1 MLTSSRRWLMR
12 LLAGSVV
19 TSTALVATLPGYTQ
33 SAGDVIQIGGSSSEQ
48 ARFRDYW
55 QQLMNLNGSPEA
67 ETDSQESTSSESFS
81 ESDVD
86 PQVLAQKLSKNLK
99 VSNLRLVPII
109 RLNGSSEVQGTLR
122 NGNKESVT
130 VSGVNFE
137 VLDGSGGLVQTGSA
151 VPSPSTLAPG
161 QSVTFKAEL
170 LTVPAGGN
178 YKVRL
183 TKPAFNIQG
192 GV

>member
-1 MLTSSRRWLMR
+1 MLISSRRWVKRFLF
-12 LLAGSVV
+12 GSVLA
-19 TSTALVATLPGYTQ
+19 SSALVATLPGHTQ
-33 SAGDVIQIGGSSSEQ
+33 SAGDVIQIGGSASEQ
-48 ARFRDYW
+48 AQFRGYW
-55 QQLMNLNGSPEA
+55 QQLINLNGPPEA
-67 ETDSQESTSSESFS
+67 EATDSGDASGSSFS

-86 PQVLAQKLSKNLK
+86 PQILAKKLSKNLR

-109 RLNGSSEVQGTLR
+109 RLNGSSEVQGTLT
-122 NGNKESVT
+122 NGNKQSVT

-137 VLDGSGGLVQTGSA
+137 VLDGSGNLVQTGSA
-151 VPSPSTLAPG
+151 VPSPSTLASS

-183 TKPAFNIQG
+183 TNPAFNIQG

>member
-1 MLTSSRRWLMR
+1 MLTSSRRWVMR
-12 LLAGSVV
+12 LLAGSVLV
-19 TSTALVATLPGYTQ
+19 STAAIATLPGHTQ

-48 ARFRDYW
+48 ARFRSYW
-55 QQLMNLNGSPEA
+55 QQLMNLNGPPET
-67 ETDSQESTSSESFS
+67 ETADTSDTSGSSFS

-86 PQVLAQKLSKNLK
+86 PQALAEKLSKKLR

-109 RLNGSSEVQGTLR
+109 RLNGSSEVQGTLT

-137 VLDGSGGLVQTGSA
+137 VLDGSGNLVQTGSA
-151 VPSPSTLAPG
+151 TPSPSTLASG
-161 QSVTFKAEL
+161 QSVTFKAQL

-183 TKPAFNIQG
+183 TKPAFNLQG

>member
-1 MLTSSRRWLMR
+1 MLTSSRRWLSR
-12 LLAGSVV
+12 LLVGSVIA
-19 TSTALVATLPGYTQ
+19 STALVATLPGHTQ

-55 QQLMNLNGSPEA
+55 QQLMNLNGPSETEA
-67 ETDSQESTSSESFS
+67 DSTADSSGSSFE

-109 RLNGSSEVQGTLR
+109 RLNGSSEVQGTLT

-137 VLDGSGGLVQTGSA
+137 VLDGRGNLVQTGSA
-151 VPSPSTLAPG
+151 VPSPSTLASG

-183 TKPAFNIQG
+183 TQPPFSIQG

>member
-1 MLTSSRRWLMR
+1 MLTCSRRWVTR
-12 LLAGSVV
+12 LLVGSVL
-19 TSTALVATLPGYTQ
+19 TSTTVVATLPGHTQ
-33 SAGDVIQIGGSSSEQ
+33 SAGDVIQIGGSASEQ
-48 ARFRDYW
+48 AQFQSYW
-55 QQLMNLNGSPEA
+55 NQLINLNGPSEADSA
-67 ETDSQESTSSESFS
+67 ETSDSSGSSFS

-86 PQVLAQKLSKNLK
+86 PQVLAKKLSKNLR

-109 RLNGSSEVQGTLR
+109 RLNGSSEVQGALT
-122 NGNKESVT
+122 NGNKQSVT

-137 VLDGSGGLVQTGSA
+137 VVDGSGNLVQTGSA
-151 VPSPSTLAPG
+151 VPSPSTLASG

-183 TKPAFNIQG
+183 TNPAFNIQG

>member
-1 MLTSSRRWLMR
+1 MLTSSRRWLTR
-12 LLAGSVV
+12 LLVGSVMA
-19 TSTALVATLPGYTQ
+19 STALVATLPGHTQ
-33 SAGDVIQIGGSSSEQ
+33 SAGDVIQIGGSASEQ
-48 ARFRDYW
+48 SRFQNYW
-55 QQLMNLNGSPEA
+55 QQLMNLNGPPETEEA
-67 ETDSQESTSSESFS
+67 SAADSTNSSFE

-86 PQVLAQKLSKNLK
+86 PQALARKLSKKLR

-109 RLNGSSEVQGTLR
+109 RLNGSSEVQGTLT
-122 NGNKESVT
+122 NSNKESVT

-137 VLDGSGGLVQTGSA
+137 VVDGSGKLIQTGSA
-151 VPSPSTLAPG
+151 VPSPSTLSAG

-178 YKVRL
+178 YKIRL

>member
-1 MLTSSRRWLMR
+1 MLISSRRWVKR
-12 LLAGSVV
+12 LLVGA
-19 TSTALVATLPGYTQ
+19 TLASTTLVATLPGHTQ
-33 SAGDVIQIGGSSSEQ
+33 SAGDVIQIGGSVSEQ
-48 ARFRDYW
+48 SQFRDYW
-55 QQLMNLNGSPEA
+55 QQLINLNGPPEA
-67 ETDSQESTSSESFS
+67 EATDASDASDSSFS
-81 ESDVD
+81 DSDVD
-86 PQVLAQKLSKNLK
+86 PQVLAKKLSQNLR

-109 RLNGSSEVQGTLR
+109 RLNGSSEVQGTLT
-122 NGNKESVT
+122 NGNKQSVT

-137 VLDGSGGLVQTGSA
+137 VLDGSGNLVQTGSA
-151 VPSPSTLAPG
+151 VPSPSTLASG

>member
-1 MLTSSRRWLMR
+1 MLTSSRRWLTR
-12 LLAGSVV
+12 LLIGSVV
-19 TSTALVATLPGYTQ
+19 TSTALVATLPGHTQ
-33 SAGDVIQIGGSSSEQ
+33 SAGDVIQIGGSASEQ
-48 ARFRDYW
+48 SRFQNYW
-55 QQLMNLNGSPEA
+55 QQLMNLNGPPETEDTSA
-67 ETDSQESTSSESFS
+67 ADSANSSFE

-86 PQVLAQKLSKNLK
+86 PQVLAQKLSKKLR
-99 VSNLRLVPII
+99 VSSLRLVPII
-109 RLNGSSEVQGTLR
+109 RLNGSSEVQGTLT

-137 VLDGSGGLVQTGSA
+137 VVDGSGNLVQTGSA
-151 VPSPSTLAPG
+151 VPSPSTLSSG
-161 QSVTFKAEL
+161 QSVTFKAQL
-170 LTVPAGGN
+170 LTVPAVGN

>member
-1 MLTSSRRWLMR
+1 MVTSSRRWVVR
-12 LLAGSVV
+12 LLVGSVLM
-19 TSTALVATLPGYTQ
+19 STTGVVALPGHTQ
-33 SAGDVIQIGGSSSEQ
+33 SAGDVIQIGGSTAEQ
-48 ARFRDYW
+48 AQFQDYW
-55 QQLMNLNGSPEA
+55 NQLMNLNKPPE
-67 ETDSQESTSSESFS
+67 TESTDAGDPSSPSLS

-86 PQVLAQKLSKNLK
+86 PQVLAKKLSKNLR

-109 RLNGSSEVQGTLR
+109 KLNGSSEVQGTLT
-122 NGNKESVT
+122 NGNQQSVT

-137 VLDGSGGLVQTGSA
+137 VLDANGKLVQTGSA
-151 VPSPSTLAPG
+151 VPSPSTLAAG
-161 QSVTFKAEL
+161 QSVTFKAQL

-183 TKPAFNIQG
+183 TQPAFNIQG

>member
-1 MLTSSRRWLMR
+1 MLTSSRRWLTR
-12 LLAGSVV
+12 LLVGSVV
-19 TSTALVATLPGYTQ
+19 TSTALVATFPGHTQ
-33 SAGDVIQIGGSSSEQ
+33 SAGDVIQIGGSASEQ
-48 ARFRDYW
+48 VRFRNYW
-55 QQLMNLNGSPEA
+55 QELMNLNGPA
-67 ETDSQESTSSESFS
+67 ESDTDATAESSGSSFE

-86 PQVLAQKLSKNLK
+86 PQALAQKLSKNLK

-109 RLNGSSEVQGTLR
+109 RLNGSSEVQGTLK

-130 VSGVNFE
+130 VTGVNFE
-137 VLDGSGGLVQTGSA
+137 VLDGSGDLVQTGSA
-151 VPSPSTLAPG
+151 VPSPSTLSPG

>member
-1 MLTSSRRWLMR
+1 MLTSSRRWVMR
-12 LLAGSVV
+12 LLVGSVLV
-19 TSTALVATLPGYTQ
+19 STAVVATLPGHTQ
-33 SAGDVIQIGGSSSEQ
+33 SAGDVIQIGGSASEQ
-48 ARFRDYW
+48 MRFRDYW
-55 QQLMNLNGSPEA
+55 QQLMNLNGPAEA
-67 ETDSQESTSSESFS
+67 EVADTSDTSGSSFS
-81 ESDVD
+81 ESDAD
-86 PQVLAQKLSKNLK
+86 PQALAQKLSKNLR

-109 RLNGSSEVQGTLR
+109 RLNGSSEVQGTLT

-137 VLDGSGGLVQTGSA
+137 VLDGSGNLVQTGSA
-151 VPSPSTLAPG
+151 VPSPSTLASG

>member
-12 LLAGSVV
+12 LLVGSVL
-19 TSTALVATLPGYTQ
+19 TSTAVVATLPGHTQ
-33 SAGDVIQIGGSSSEQ
+33 SAGDVIQIGGSASEQ
-48 ARFRDYW
+48 ARFESYW
-55 QQLMNLNGSPEA
+55 NQLLNLNGPAEA
-67 ETDSQESTSSESFS
+67 ESADTADASFS

-86 PQVLAQKLSKNLK
+86 PQVLAEKLSKNLR

-109 RLNGSSEVQGTLR
+109 RLNGSSEVQGTLS
-122 NGNKESVT
+122 NQNKQSVT

-137 VLDGSGGLVQTGSA
+137 VLDGGGQLVQTGSA

-183 TKPAFNIQG
+183 TKPAFNVQG
-192 GV
+192 GI

>member
-1 MLTSSRRWLMR
+1 MLTSSRRWLTR
-12 LLAGSVV
+12 LLIGSVM
-19 TSTALVATLPGYTQ
+19 TSTALVATLPGHTQ
-33 SAGDVIQIGGSSSEQ
+33 SAGDVIQIGGSASEQ
-48 ARFRDYW
+48 SRFQNYW
-55 QQLMNLNGSPEA
+55 QQLMNLNGPPETEDA
-67 ETDSQESTSSESFS
+67 AADSANSSFE

-86 PQVLAQKLSKNLK
+86 PQVLAQKLSKKLR
-99 VSNLRLVPII
+99 VSSLRLVPII
-109 RLNGSSEVQGTLR
+109 RLNGSSEVQGTLT

-137 VLDGSGGLVQTGSA
+137 VVDGSGKLVQTGSA
-151 VPSPSTLAPG
+151 VPSPSTLSAG
-161 QSVTFKAEL
+161 QSVTFKAQL

-192 GV
+192 GI

>member
-1 MLTSSRRWLMR
+1 MLTSSRRWLTR
-12 LLAGSVV
+12 LLIGSVM
-19 TSTALVATLPGYTQ
+19 TSTALVATLPGHTQ
-33 SAGDVIQIGGSSSEQ
+33 SAGDVIQIGGSASEQ
-48 ARFRDYW
+48 SRFQNYW
-55 QQLMNLNGSPEA
+55 QRLMNLNSPP
-67 ETDSQESTSSESFS
+67 ETEESADSATSSFE

-86 PQVLAQKLSKNLK
+86 PQVLAKQLSKNLR

-109 RLNGSSEVQGTLR
+109 RLNGSSEVQGTLT
-122 NGNKESVT
+122 NGNKKSVT
-130 VSGVNFE
+130 VSSVNFE
-137 VLDGSGGLVQTGSA
+137 VVDGTGKLVQTGSA
-151 VPSPSTLAPG
+151 VPAPSTLSAG
-161 QSVTFKAEL
+161 QSVTFKAQL